1 MHWPS
6 IILYMSS
13 SFLIV
18 MSNKMLLSL
27 FEFSSVPC
35 IMLFQSL
42 LSVLAWL
49 LKYKL
54 IQKPSV
60 GILIICLLNTA
71 NVFFGITSSGI
82 INVAMFSAL
91 RRISI
96 FMTMVAQ
103 YSCFQQTVTRPV
115 FCSVLLMIGGS
126 LVAAIGDLTF
136 TAFGYVYI
144 MLNNVFTVAVQ
155 IQTKKILATDG
166 SNKTTMLFWS
176 ALFNTV
182 VCGAIVMHDL
192 PVFHDWSI
200 TSFQVIFVCSIVLGF
215 FMNFGAA
222 WTIEKND
229 ALTLAV
235 AGSTN
240 SAIMGIV
247 VCVGLFDATYT
258 FSWVNFIGLQIS
270 TIASFAYV
278 FYKHIPV
285 VKGYGAMTP

>member
-1 MHWPS
+1 MFP
-6 IILYMSS
+6 
-13 SFLIV
+13 
-18 MSNKMLLSL
+18 
-27 FEFSSVPC
+27 SVPC

-103 YSCFQQTVTRPV
+103 YYCFQQTVTRPV

-126 LVAAIGDLTF
+126 LVAAIGDLSF
-136 TAFGYVYI
+136 NAFGYVYI

-192 PVFHDWSI
+192 PVFHDWSL

-215 FMNFGAA
+215 FINFGAA

-235 AGSTN
+235 AGSTK

-258 FSWVNFIGLQIS
+258 FSWVNFIGLQMS

-278 FYKHIPV
+278 FYKH
-285 VKGYGAMTP
+285 

>member
-18 MSNKMLLSL
+18 MSNKILLSV
-27 FEFSSVPC
+27 FMFPSVPC

-103 YSCFQQTVTRPV
+103 YYCFQRTVTRPV

-126 LVAAIGDLTF
+126 LVAAIGDLSF
-136 TAFGYVYI
+136 NAFGYVYI

-192 PVFHDWSI
+192 PVFHDWSL

-215 FMNFGAA
+215 FINFGAA

-235 AGSTN
+235 AGSTK

-258 FSWVNFIGLQIS
+258 FSWVNFIGLQMS

-278 FYKHIPV
+278 FYKH
-285 VKGYGAMTP
+285 

>member
-18 MSNKMLLSL
+18 MSNKILLSV
-27 FEFSSVPC
+27 FEFPSVPC

-42 LSVLAWL
+42 LSVLVWL
-49 LKYKL
+49 LKYNL
-54 IQKPSV
+54 IQKPSI

-71 NVFFGITSSGI
+71 NIFFGITSSGI
-82 INVAMFSAL
+82 INIAMFSAL

-96 FMTMVAQ
+96 FMTMLAQ
-103 YSCFQQTVTRPV
+103 YYYFQQTVTRPV
-115 FCSVLLMIGGS
+115 FCSVLLMICGS
-126 LVAAIGDLTF
+126 LVAAIDDLTF
-136 TAFGYVYI
+136 NAVGYAYI
-144 MLNNVFTVAVQ
+144 MLNNVFTAAVQ
-155 IQTKKILATDG
+155 IQTKKLLLD
-166 SNKTTMLFWS
+166 SNKSTMLFWS

-182 VCGAIVMHDL
+182 VCGTIVHHDM
-192 PVFHDWSI
+192 PVFHDWSL

-215 FMNFGAA
+215 FINFGAA

-235 AGSTN
+235 AGSAK

-258 FSWVNFIGLQIS
+258 FSWVNFIGLQMS

-278 FYKHIPV
+278 FYKHVVTPV
-285 VKGYGAMTP
+285 NPEVKPVDV

>member
-1 MHWPS
+1 
-6 IILYMSS
+6 
-13 SFLIV
+13 
-18 MSNKMLLSL
+18 
-27 FEFSSVPC
+27 
-35 IMLFQSL
+35 
-42 LSVLAWL
+42 
-49 LKYKL
+49 
-54 IQKPSV
+54 
-60 GILIICLLNTA
+60 
-71 NVFFGITSSGI
+71 
-82 INVAMFSAL
+82 
-91 RRISI
+91 
-96 FMTMVAQ
+96 
-103 YSCFQQTVTRPV
+103 
-115 FCSVLLMIGGS
+115 MIGGS
-126 LVAAIGDLTF
+126 LVAAIGDLSF
-136 TAFGYVYI
+136 NAFGYVYI

-192 PVFHDWSI
+192 PVFHDWSL

-215 FMNFGAA
+215 FINFGAA

-235 AGSTN
+235 AGSTK

-258 FSWVNFIGLQIS
+258 FSWVNFIGLQMS

-278 FYKHIPV
+278 FYKH
-285 VKGYGAMTP
+285 

>member
-136 TAFGYVYI
+136 NAFGYVYI

-235 AGSTN
+235 AGSTK

>member
-136 TAFGYVYI
+136 NAFGYVYI

>member
-136 TAFGYVYI
+136 NAFGYVYI

-258 FSWVNFIGLQIS
+258 FSWVNFIGLQMS